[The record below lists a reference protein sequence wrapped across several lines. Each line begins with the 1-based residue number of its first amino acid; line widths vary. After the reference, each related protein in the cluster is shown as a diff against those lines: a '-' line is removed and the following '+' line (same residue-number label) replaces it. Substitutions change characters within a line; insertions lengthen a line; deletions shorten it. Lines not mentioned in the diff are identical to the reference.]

1 MGEAPDSRCGHY
13 LVLRLAG
20 REFAIHA
27 CRVQGMMQA
36 RGTQMKPVSGSPAR
50 PWAAR
55 VGGRELPVVQP
66 HSALRLRARPVSA
79 RSCLVLIAGPDDE
92 PAFALLADSIS
103 RLERV
108 AAHCTRP
115 VEGGEF
121 TIAQVR
127 LGDKWRDVLDVDK
140 LASA

>member
-1 MGEAPDSRCGHY
+1 MGEAREPHSSRY

-20 REFAIHA
+20 REYAIHA

-36 RGTQMKPVSGSPAR
+36 RGLQLKPISGSPTR

-55 VGGRELPVVQP
+55 VAGRDLPVVQP
-66 HSALRLRARPVSA
+66 HGVLRLRASPVSA
-79 RSCLVLIAGPDDE
+79 RSCLVLIGDSEDGLE
-92 PAFALLADSIS
+92 FALLADSIS

-108 AAHCTRP
+108 AAHCMRP

-121 TIAQVR
+121 TLAQIR
-127 LGDKWRDVLDVDK
+127 LGEKWRDVLDVDK
-140 LASA
+140 LAAA

>member
-1 MGEAPDSRCGHY
+1 MGEAGEPQSSRY

-20 REFAIHA
+20 REYAIHA
-27 CRVQGMMQA
+27 CRVHGMMQA
-36 RGTQMKPVSGSPAR
+36 RGLLLKPAAGSPAR

-55 VGGRELPVVQP
+55 VAGRDLPVVQP
-66 HSALRLRARPVSA
+66 HGALRLRPRPVSA
-79 RSCLVLIAGPDDE
+79 RSCLVLIGGPGDGPE
-92 PAFALLADSIS
+92 FALLADSVS

-115 VEGGEF
+115 VEDGEF
-121 TIAQVR
+121 ARAQIR

>member
-1 MGEAPDSRCGHY
+1 MGEAPDPHCSRY

-20 REFAIHA
+20 REYAIRA

-36 RGTQMKPVSGSPAR
+36 RGTQLKPVSGLPAR

-55 VGGRELPVVQP
+55 VAGRELPVVLP
-66 HSALRLRARPVSA
+66 HGALRLRARPVSA

-121 TIAQVR
+121 TIAQIR